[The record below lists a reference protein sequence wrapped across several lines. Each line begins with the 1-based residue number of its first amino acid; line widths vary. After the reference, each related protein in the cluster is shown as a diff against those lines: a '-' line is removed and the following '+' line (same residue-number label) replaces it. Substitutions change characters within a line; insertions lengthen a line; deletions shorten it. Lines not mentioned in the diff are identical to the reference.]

1 RRSIIFE
8 DAKQVAAGSVFCA
21 TSGLFGTAVVS
32 RYSSSLPTTLR
43 LAALSRNI
51 TSPLAMAIC
60 SLVGADPSLAI
71 AIVVLT
77 GVIGANF
84 GATALDALG

>member
-1 RRSIIFE
+1 MIASFNT
-8 DAKQVAAGSVFCA
+8 F
-21 TSGLFGTAVVS
+21 
-32 RYSSSLPTTLR
+32 SLSPRLPSTCYPIRLLNLPEALRLTTLP
-43 LAALSRNI
+43 RNI

-60 SLVGADPSLAI
+60 SMLGADASLAI
-71 AIVVLT
+71 AIVVIT

>member
-1 RRSIIFE
+1 ML
-8 DAKQVAAGSVFCA
+8 G
-21 TSGLFGTAVVS
+21 
-32 RYSSSLPTTLR
+32 LPTNLR
-43 LAALSRNI
+43 LATLSRNI

-71 AIVVLT
+71 AIVVVT

-84 GATALDALG
+84 GPAVLDALG